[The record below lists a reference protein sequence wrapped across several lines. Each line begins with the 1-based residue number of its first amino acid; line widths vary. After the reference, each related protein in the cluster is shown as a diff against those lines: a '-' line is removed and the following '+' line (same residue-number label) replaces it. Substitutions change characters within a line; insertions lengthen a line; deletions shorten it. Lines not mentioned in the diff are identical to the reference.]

1 MAIEVEELL
10 IQPFREVVERGKEAV
25 ANAEA
30 AAGSGTDEGGADLSD
45 VQDVADMLKA
55 ARSLVKEGERAL
67 QRLLP
72 LWQERVDQHGDAFTE
87 TMRQNDRILDNQRR
101 LEDLLYD
108 LDDFIQVDSFDPE
121 RFAEVQAS
129 SKAFALALME
139 TIKRIHIDESVLAA
153 PSPPSPPSWIQ
164 PSPSQ
169 GLDDRGRGNSGSI
182 TPLRLSDNTG
192 MSGASTLSRRPSSP
206 DILGAERDFIS
217 LVSGPPAAPPSNS
230 RTSAWVSEQT
240 TAAKS
245 WSRNNSIPEDDYFV
259 AQPVIFNSLD
269 SLALH
274 GQELSIPPNAPKSP
288 DTSYSRMSWYT
299 TTGSHTSGPRSS
311 VHIPTSDQRTTS
323 LAKSMANLAETHEPT
338 DAELPPLPSPPA
350 YEDGLIP
357 AEELFAARKDSFSG
371 YQIGLDSSLYIHK
384 GLCTGSQTYRVKGRR
399 SATKAVMEY
408 VSTFFF
414 FFFFLAQLIR
424 HTYCISPNEVILG
437 DFILTLHEQG
447 TRRSIARCTE
457 CEFAQN
463 LLEVELDDALDPSGN
478 FSKAGVLYR
487 VRFLYKSHLVSTSA
501 FTRQFGCLF
510 CAEKGQTV
518 YADDATIFTTQDQLF
533 KHLSRHPQPL
543 PEIPGITILYGEVPK
558 NDPSVEDYDLHF
570 PNPPVA
576 SLLPDTAVL
585 AKLPSARA
593 VKSHIKRYG
602 RDLTDPDGNA
612 DRVMKFMEGARIVGV
627 EFPEKWK
634 GKWCTGWHDGQ
645 WGSFPTKHVML
656 EAPANPPGANTCTDG
671 MFVTTRWKWEVKDT
685 SIGWL
690 SFDKDETLSNVS
702 WLNQDDWCWYGT
714 KKNGKGGLFPR
725 SHIKMESLRGGAM
738 RSGDEDEDSMPKAKK
753 QGSFGLPTIKMRR
766 MTIGSSTS

>member
-1 MAIEVEELL
+1 MAIDVEELL

-30 AAGSGTDEGGADLSD
+30 AADSGEDEDDADPSTG
-45 VQDVADMLKA
+45 QDVADMLKA

-72 LWQERVDQHGDAFTE
+72 LWQERVDKHGDAFRE
-87 TMRQNDRILDNQRR
+87 AMRQNDRILDNQRR

-108 LDDFIQVDSFDPE
+108 LDDFVQVDSFDPD
-121 RFAEVQAS
+121 RFADVQAS

-139 TIKRIHIDESVLAA
+139 TIKRIHIEENASAVASSL
-153 PSPPSPPSWIQ
+153 PWPQ
-164 PSPSQ
+164 PLSSQ
-169 GLDDRGRGNSGSI
+169 GSNSKGRVNSGSI
-182 TPLRLSDNTG
+182 IPMRFSENAG
-192 MSGASTLSRRPSSP
+192 RSGASTPSRRPSSP

-217 LVSGPPAAPPSNS
+217 LISDPPSAASPNP
-230 RTSAWVSEQT
+230 RTSAWVNEQT
-240 TAAKS
+240 SAAKS

-259 AQPVIFNSLD
+259 GQPVIFNSLD

-274 GQELSIPPNAPKSP
+274 GQELPIPPNVPKSP
-288 DTSYSRMSWYT
+288 DTSYSRISWYT
-299 TTGSHTSGPRSS
+299 TTGSYTSGPRSS

-323 LAKSMANLAETHEPT
+323 LAKSMANPSETHEPI
-338 DAELPPLPSPPA
+338 EVPPPLPSPPD

-357 AEELFAARKDSFSG
+357 AEELFAARKNSFSG

-408 VSTFFF
+408 
-414 FFFFLAQLIR
+414 
-424 HTYCISPNEVILG
+424 
-437 DFILTLHEQG
+437 G

-463 LLEVELDDALDPSGN
+463 LLEVDLDDALDPSAN
-478 FSKAGVLYR
+478 FCKAGVLYR
-487 VRFLYKSHLVSTSA
+487 LRFLYKSHLVSTSA
-501 FTRQFGCLF
+501 FTMQFGCLF

-533 KHLSRHPQPL
+533 RHLSRHPQPL

-570 PNPPVA
+570 PDPPVA
-576 SLLPDTAVL
+576 SLLPDTATL

-602 RDLTDPDGNA
+602 RDLTDPDGSA
-612 DRVMKFMEGARIVGV
+612 DQVMKFMEGARIVGI

-645 WGSFPTKHVML
+645 WGSFPTKNVVL
-656 EAPANPPGANTCTDG
+656 ESPANRPGANTCTEG

-685 SIGWL
+685 STGWL

-714 KKNGKGGLFPR
+714 KKNGKGGIFPR
-725 SHIKMESLRGGAM
+725 SYVKLESLRGDAT
-738 RSGDEDEDSMPKAKK
+738 RKGDEDEDSLPKAKK
-753 QGSFGLPTIKMRR
+753 QGSFGLSTIKMRR
-766 MTIGSSTS
+766 MTIGSNTS

>member
-1 MAIEVEELL
+1 MAIDAEELL

-25 ANAEA
+25 VNAEA
-30 AAGSGTDEGGADLSD
+30 SAGSGDDEDEDGTDPSNGQN
-45 VQDVADMLKA
+45 VTDMLKA

-72 LWQERVDQHGDAFTE
+72 LWQDRVDKHGDAFTE
-87 TMRQNDRILDNQRR
+87 AMRQNDRILDNQRR

-108 LDDFIQVDSFDPE
+108 LDDFVQVDSFDPE
-121 RFAEVQAS
+121 KFADVQAS
-129 SKAFALALME
+129 SKAFALTLME
-139 TIKRIHIDESVLAA
+139 TMKRLHIEENVGEA
-153 PSPPSPPSWIQ
+153 PSPPPWIQ
-164 PSPSQ
+164 PLSSR
-169 GLDDRGRGNSGSI
+169 DSNNKGRGNSGSI
-182 TPLRLSDNTG
+182 TPMRLGDNAG
-192 MSGASTLSRRPSSP
+192 ISGASTPSRRPSSP

-217 LVSGPPAAPPSNS
+217 LISSPPSAPPPNP

-259 AQPVIFNSLD
+259 GQPVIFNSLD
-269 SLALH
+269 SLTLH
-274 GQELSIPPNAPKSP
+274 GQELSVPSNVPKSP
-288 DTSYSRMSWYT
+288 DTSYSRISWYT
-299 TTGSHTSGPRSS
+299 TTGSYTSGPRSS
-311 VHIPTSDQRTTS
+311 VYVPTSDQRTTS
-323 LAKSMANLAETHEPT
+323 LAKSMTDRHGTHEPIEV
-338 DAELPPLPSPPA
+338 DLPPLPSPPA

-384 GLCTGSQTYRVKGRR
+384 GLCTGSQTYRFKGRR
-399 SATKAVMEY
+399 VATKAVMEY
-408 VSTFFF
+408 
-414 FFFFLAQLIR
+414 
-424 HTYCISPNEVILG
+424 
-437 DFILTLHEQG
+437 G
-447 TRRSIARCTE
+447 TRRSTARCTE
-457 CEFAQN
+457 CEFAQS
-463 LLEVELDDALDPSGN
+463 LLEVELDDALDPSAN
-478 FSKAGVLYR
+478 FGKAGVLYR
-487 VRFLYKSHLVSTSA
+487 LRFLYKSHLASDSA
-501 FTRQFGCLF
+501 FTMRFGCLF

-518 YADDATIFTTQDQLF
+518 YPDDATIFATQDQLF

-576 SLLPDTAVL
+576 SLLPDTATL

-593 VKSHIKRYG
+593 IKSHIKRYG
-602 RDLTDPDGNA
+602 RDLTDPDGNSE
-612 DRVMKFMEGARIVGV
+612 RVMKFMEGARIVGL
-627 EFPEKWK
+627 EFPENWK

-645 WGSFPTKHVML
+645 WGSFPTKYVTL
-656 EAPANPPGANTCTDG
+656 ELPTNPPGANTCTDG
-671 MFVTTRWKWEVKDT
+671 MFVTTRWKSEVKDT

-690 SFDKDETLSNVS
+690 QFDKDETLSNVS

-725 SHIKMESLRGGAM
+725 SYVKQESLRGGAM
-738 RSGDEDEDSMPKAKK
+738 RNGEEDEDTLPKAKK

-766 MTIGSSTS
+766 MTIGSSSS